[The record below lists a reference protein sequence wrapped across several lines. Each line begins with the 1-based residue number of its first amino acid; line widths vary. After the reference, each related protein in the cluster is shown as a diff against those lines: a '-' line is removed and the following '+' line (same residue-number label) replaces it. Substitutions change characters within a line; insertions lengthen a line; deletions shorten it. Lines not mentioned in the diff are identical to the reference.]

1 MPLILVQY
9 SKQTE
14 EIFTQHISLSVTAW
28 YGWDHFSNR

>member
-14 EIFTQHISLSVTAW
+14 EIFIQHISLSVTAW
-28 YGWDHFSNR
+28 